1 VSSRKLHHVLI
12 VGGGVAGP
20 ALALFLKKAGI
31 SSAVYESHSY
41 TEGVGGGLGL
51 APNGMKVLAALGLA
65 DKLRAGATTITRFDF
80 RNARGSVLGTIAL
93 DPSAYGQP
101 MMGMSRAL
109 LFETLA
115 GELRAQ
121 GIEHHCGKAVLDAQ
135 EINGRTVARFDDG
148 TTSEGD
154 LLVGAD
160 GARSVVR
167 KCLLPAAEAQF
178 TGLIGIGGFVPL
190 SDVPEL
196 APATMT
202 FVFGGRGFFGYSGA
216 DGGTAMW
223 WTNLFRDQAFTPAEL
238 RDVHPE
244 EMRRELTER
253 FGGYHAPLSTLIART
268 GQFVCMNV
276 TDVQSLPAWHRG
288 RIMLIGDAAHAVSPN
303 SGQGASLALEDAMYL
318 AKLLRDCDDFREAYG
333 RFERDRKPRAER
345 VVAEGRRRG
354 GDKALVGPVRQWV
367 RERLISLFVR
377 LSGDRNDRWLYE
389 YSIGW

>member
-1 VSSRKLHHVLI
+1 VSSGRSRHVVI

-31 SSAVYESHSY
+31 SCAVYESHPY

-65 DKLRAGATTITRFDF
+65 DRLRARATAITRFDF
-80 RNARGSVLGTIAL
+80 RNARGAVLGSVRL

-101 MMGMSRAL
+101 TVAMSRSL

-115 GELRAQ
+115 EEVRDQ
-121 GIEHHCGKAVLDAQ
+121 GIEHHFGKRLVDVQ
-135 EINGRTVARFDDG
+135 EHEGRTLARFADG
-148 TTSEGD
+148 TRAEGD

-160 GARSVVR
+160 GARSTVHGH
-167 KCLLPAAEAQF
+167 LLPDAHAEF

-190 SDVPEL
+190 SDAPAF

-202 FVFGGRGFFGYSGA
+202 FVFGRRGFFGYSGA
-216 DGGTAMW
+216 DAGTAMW
-223 WTNLFRDQAFTPAEL
+223 WTNLFRDREFTPSEL
-238 RDVHPE
+238 RSVNADEV
-244 EMRRELTER
+244 RRELSER
-253 FGGYHAPLSTLIART
+253 FGGYHAPIPTLVGRT
-268 GQFVCMNV
+268 SEYVLMNA

-288 RIMLIGDAAHAVSPN
+288 RVMLIGDAAHAVSPN

-318 AKLLRDCDDFREAYG
+318 ARLLRDCDDFREAYA
-333 RFERDRKPRAER
+333 RFERDRKPRAEK

-354 GDKALVGPVRQWV
+354 GDKAVVGPVRQWV

-377 LSGDRNDRWLYE
+377 LSGDRSDRWLYE